1 MGGVVFGVLVTRFP
15 GQMIVVIVVTVILFS
30 PHPKPMHQNLQ
41 FWQEEQ
47 SVNSLMGSS
56 LVPSSPGAEAEDLSL
71 GGLTSQRDIGS
82 LAAAAALPEHKVH
95 KVLRARQALEAGSIN
110 GMVQQGSEDQAGASG
125 SSCFLSLLQQLGDI
139 YTGLEKKL
147 ASVLTSASTSGVH
160 PRAAHWMDCTS
171 NPRNSPPPLIP

>member
-71 GGLTSQRDIGS
+71 GLTSHRDIGS
-82 LAAAAALPEHKVH
+82 LAATLPEHKVH

-125 SSCFLSLLQQLGDI
+125 SSCFLSLLQQLGNI

-147 ASVLTSASTSGVH
+147 ASV
-160 PRAAHWMDCTS
+160 S
-171 NPRNSPPPLIP
+171 NLSVNLWSPS